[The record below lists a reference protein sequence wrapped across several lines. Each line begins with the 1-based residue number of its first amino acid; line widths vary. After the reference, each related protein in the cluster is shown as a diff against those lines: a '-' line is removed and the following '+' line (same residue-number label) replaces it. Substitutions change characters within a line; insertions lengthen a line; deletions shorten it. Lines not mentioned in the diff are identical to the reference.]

1 MQKATFFLI
10 CFFVY
15 ITLSS
20 SNCNKKSNQTPEPEF
35 SYQPVTTGSQ
45 WNYTTTGSI
54 GGTSANAAFT
64 LTATSKDTLSGGRS
78 YKVFTNSIGPNEY
91 YNKSGSDY
99 YRIAS
104 LAALPQ
110 PVDVLYLKD
119 NQPAGFIWSE
129 TKNFTITGV
138 PFPIPATLTFTNARV
153 KYDTSFNGNNFK
165 DVIRVRLTL
174 SIPGI
179 TIDNNDI
186 TYLFAKNVG
195 MIANKVNVRVV
206 AAGIDVNTETKL
218 GTFTVK

>member
-1 MQKATFFLI
+1 MQKASLLLF

-15 ITLSS
+15 IVLSS
-20 SNCNKKSNQTPEPEF
+20 SNCNKKSNQTPEPDF
-35 SYQPVTTGSQ
+35 TYQPTTTGSQ
-45 WNYTTTGSI
+45 WNYTTTGTA
-54 GGTSANAAFT
+54 GGTSVNAAFV
-64 LTATSKDTLSGGRS
+64 LTATSRDTLSNGRT

-91 YNKSGSDY
+91 YNKSGNDY
-99 YRIAS
+99 YRISS

-110 PVDVLYLKD
+110 PVEVLYLKD
-119 NQPAGFIWSE
+119 NQAAGFVWSE

-165 DVIRVRLTL
+165 DVIRVRL
-174 SIPGI
+174 SIAIPGV

-195 MIANKVNVRVV
+195 MIANKVNIKVV